1 MKVIYNVRP
10 PILSLIVTVAFLSYG
25 NAFAPVASHLR
36 SSSSISLIQEA
47 SELGTVST
55 ISSSNILLSGG
66 FSKENIGEAAKSL
79 VIILAFGG
87 GLIPAAIAA
96 NKSLVGTLSGTR
108 RGGEE
113 GSTAEYITDSGAT
126 GPEVP
131 NSFFLFA
138 NEKIPLVDVIAVI
151 GRIGNTDSLAD
162 WKNLPSTKDSSPTNP
177 VMWLPR
183 KMFKENIRS
192 SKFLGWPVDSV
203 SGEPIGGKE
212 LENAEKKRISQK
224 NVVIGDAALDA
235 VFDSWAWGA
244 SVATPDK
251 VEQTL
256 DLYRRDSKSLDL
268 KEFAAAAA
276 RGRAVTGLG
285 AFTFVF
291 IQVIAYGTLFVAPAL
306 RLFLDIDIGFGVLGS
321 CAGDCK
327 PLF

>member
-1 MKVIYNVRP
+1 MYGVNK
-10 PILSLIVTVAFLSYG
+10 PISSLILLLASLSYG
-25 NAFAPVASHLR
+25 NAFAPITPHLR
-36 SSSSISLIQEA
+36 PSSSISLMNEV
-47 SELGTVST
+47 SELGTMSSIT
-55 ISSSNILLSGG
+55 SSNMLLSE
-66 FSKENIGEAAKSL
+66 FTKETLGEAAKSL

-96 NKSLVGTLSGTR
+96 NKSLVGTLSGKR

-126 GPEVP
+126 GPEIP
-131 NSFFLFA
+131 NSFLLFA
-138 NEKIPLVDVIAVI
+138 SEKIPLVDIIAII
-151 GRIGNTDSLAD
+151 GRIGNTDSIAD
-162 WKNLPSTKDSSPTNP
+162 WRNLPSTKDSSPTNP

-183 KMFKENIRS
+183 KMFKENVRS
-192 SKFLGWPVDSV
+192 SKFLGWPVDEN
-203 SGEPIGGKE
+203 GEPIGGKE

-235 VFDSWAWGA
+235 VFDTWAWGA

-256 DLYRRDSKSLDL
+256 NLYRKDTKSLDL
-268 KEFAAAAA
+268 GEFVNSAA

-306 RLFLDIDIGFGVLGS
+306 RVFFDIDIGFGLLGS

-327 PLF
+327 SLL